1 MTAAIAQQQEAAR
14 RPLRWTAFIGYGLG
28 DFGCNLAFSLGSTFL
43 LYYYTDV
50 AGLTA
55 ASVGT
60 MFFVVRLWD
69 AVADLI
75 AGRAV
80 DRTMTRWG
88 KFRPFILFFAVPLLL
103 LSFLT
108 FTVPSGLGDA
118 GTLLYVYLTYAVLG
132 LLYSL
137 VNIPYGSLASAMTQS
152 VHQRA
157 KLVAGRTLG
166 AAAGGVL
173 ISFIIAP
180 QISALRAQ
188 KDTLAPQAYLDQA
201 QAIFTDITLLFLLL
215 GSIAFGLTFLW
226 CHETVVRRSARVT
239 VKETFATLRNNR
251 PLAILCGASFFYL
264 VGYYTV
270 TGATLYYATY
280 ILGDAGLAFEVA
292 LLSTGVQILVTPFIP
307 KLIDRFGKKTLFQYA
322 GILTVVGG
330 IGLFFTP
337 NGLVWF
343 ALVCLGIKGF
353 GFSLINTMMFAL
365 EPDTVE
371 YGEWRTGVRSE
382 GATYAIFSFT
392 RKLTQSIGGAATAWA
407 LALGGY
413 VSASATVATPEQPE
427 SALTAIKA
435 VFGLVPA
442 GAAVLAMLVFITYPL
457 TDQRFREVRDE
468 TEARK
473 RDLEHAVL
481 GDHGAV

>member
-1 MTAAIAQQQEAAR
+1 
-14 RPLRWTAFIGYGLG
+14 
-28 DFGCNLAFSLGSTFL
+28 
-43 LYYYTDV
+43 
-50 AGLTA
+50 
-55 ASVGT
+55 

-69 AVADLI
+69 AFADLI

-88 KFRPFILFFAVPLLL
+88 KFRPFILFFAVPLLVM
-103 LSFLT
+103 SFLT
-108 FTVPSGLGDA
+108 FHVPSGWGDA
-118 GTLLYVYLTYAVLG
+118 ATLLYVYLTYAVLG

-157 KLVAGRTLG
+157 KLIAGRTLG
-166 AAAGGVL
+166 AAAGSVL
-173 ISFIIAP
+173 ISYIIAP

-188 KDTLAPQAYLDQA
+188 KNTLPPDVYLAAGPEHLHQHHPALRAARLDRLRPHVPVVPREASCAPRPA
-201 QAIFTDITLLFLLL
+201 
-215 GSIAFGLTFLW
+215 SRSR
-226 CHETVVRRSARVT
+226 RRSR
-239 VKETFATLRNNR
+239 RCGSNR

-264 VGYYTV
+264 VGFYTV

-280 ILGDAGLAFEVA
+280 VLGDAALAFQVA
-292 LLSTGVQILVTPFIP
+292 LLSAPAS
-307 KLIDRFGKKTLFQYA
+307 RSSSRRSSRSSSA
-322 GILTVVGG
+322 GSARRPCSSTRASSPSSAASASSSRPDG
-330 IGLFFTP
+330 I
-337 NGLVWF
+337 VWF
-343 ALVCLGIKGF
+343 ALLCLGIKGV
-353 GFSLINTMMFAL
+353 GFSLINTLMFAL

-371 YGEWRTGVRSE
+371 YGEWKSGKRSE

-413 VSASATVATPEQPE
+413 VSATAAVAAPEQPE
-427 SALTAIKA
+427 SALTAIKV

-442 GAAVLAMLVFITYPL
+442 AAAILAMIVFITYPL

-473 RDLEHAVL
+473 RELEHAVL